1 MRKIFN
7 AIIILFALIG
17 LIFVCVFIALR
28 LGWTNVKGSISE
40 RNNYFQTA
48 IAYKGEGSAL
58 TADSVQ
64 SLLPSSSQSAWAQSE
79 EWALMKEVFTRDQAT
94 IQKASADSGVPAR
107 LILATVIGEQFRFL
121 SSRREAFKSY
131 FEPLK
136 ILPSLS
142 NISYG
147 IAGIKPKTAGLIEDN
162 LKNPESKYYLGPN
175 MSTILDYATGVDVE
189 SARMDRITNSKDAY
203 YSYLYVGLYLKQ
215 IETQWGNA
223 GYNID
228 NRADI
233 LATLY
238 NLGFYYSVPN
248 ADPKP
253 GGAVI
258 HINGSD
264 YTYGDLAQEF
274 YSSSE
279 LSDIFPI
286 VSGGVQ

>member
-1 MRKIFN
+1 MRTIFN
-7 AIIILFALIG
+7 AIIILLALIG
-17 LIFVCVFIALR
+17 LIFVCVFVALK
-28 LGWTNVKGSISE
+28 LGWTNVKGSTSE

-48 IAYKGEGSAL
+48 TAYRGE
-58 TADSVQ
+58 
-64 SLLPSSSQSAWAQSE
+64 QSAFAVQAPQPPSPWAQSE

-94 IQKASADSGVPAR
+94 IQKASVDSGVPAR

-147 IAGIKPKTAGLIEDN
+147 IAGIKPKTAATIEDN
-162 LKNPESKYYLGPN
+162 LKNPKSAYYLGPT
-175 MSTILDYATGVDVE
+175 MASILDYPPGVDIE

-223 GYNID
+223 GFNID
-228 NRADI
+228 NRADV

-238 NLGFYYSVPN
+238 NLGFYYSTPN
-248 ADPKP
+248 ADPKS

-258 HINGSD
+258 HIHD
-264 YTYGDLAQEF
+264 AYYTYGDLAGEF

>member
-17 LIFVCVFIALR
+17 LMFVGVFVALR
-28 LGWTNVKGSISE
+28 LGWTNVKGSTSE
-40 RNNYFQTA
+40 RNNYFKTA
-48 IAYKGEGSAL
+48 IAYKGEESAL
-58 TADSVQ
+58 ALQ
-64 SLLPSSSQSAWAQSE
+64 PASSSPWADSE

-94 IQKASADSGVPAR
+94 IQKASIDSGVPAR

-147 IAGIKPKTAGLIEDN
+147 IAGIKPKTAGIIEDN
-162 LKNPESKYYLGPN
+162 LKNPQSKYYLGPN
-175 MSTILDYATGVDVE
+175 MASILDYATGVDIE
-189 SARMDRITNSKDAY
+189 SSRMDRITNSKDAY

-248 ADPKP
+248 ADPKS

-258 HINGSD
+258 HINGTD
-264 YTYGDLAQEF
+264 YTYGDLALEF
-274 YSSSE
+274 YVSTE
-279 LSDIFPI
+279 LSDIFPP
-286 VSGGVQ
+286 GVQ